1 MDILEYISHHVGYI
15 VNERFINIPAQIA
28 PTTFKSLWSEIERA
42 KTKAMEYNLSY
53 YLLIN
58 KTCRLPK
65 MGGGRKRVKCQQ
77 MDVVYTN
84 MEEQLFHENALI
96 RFDYSVDNERDTGMQ
111 GSWDDQ
117 NDVQM
122 EATRFICLVPLEKIP
137 LIQKILGTMYM
148 ITWSTIIVSL

>member
-65 MGGGRKRVKCQQ
+65 MGGG
-77 MDVVYTN
+77 
-84 MEEQLFHENALI
+84 A
-96 RFDYSVDNERDTGMQ
+96 
-111 GSWDDQ
+111 
-117 NDVQM
+117 
-122 EATRFICLVPLEKIP
+122 EKGEMP
-137 LIQKILGTMYM
+137 TDGCCVHKHGGT
-148 ITWSTIIVSL
+148 IVS

>member
-1 MDILEYISHHVGYI
+1 M
-15 VNERFINIPAQIA
+15 
-28 PTTFKSLWSEIERA
+28 
-42 KTKAMEYNLSY
+42 
-53 YLLIN
+53 
-58 KTCRLPK
+58 
-65 MGGGRKRVKCQQ
+65 KCQQ